1 MILAGRR
8 ELHYTST
15 GERRQ
20 ADQRSEPDTAFVPL
34 PFSGTDF
41 QEFAPHHRFDAQ
53 RELVR
58 PFYDVKMQSGAT
70 YDGGWAV
77 WQLGSLLFSKAR
89 FNDLVF
95 EHAPH
100 RLKGQDHDLL
110 LVEIYLTGSGRG
122 RAGDLDIEHRA
133 GAIQIIDMSRA
144 FVNVTAGVTT
154 YGVLIPHAAVGY
166 DPSRHPQFLSLSAGT
181 AAGRIL
187 VDFLLAQFARLDGIT
202 QADAADE
209 AQRFAALVAALAIS
223 PARGHVSDA
232 IAQAR
237 RLSIERFI
245 EARIDRSGWGV
256 KDICAAF
263 DISRASLYRHFP
275 EDGGVA
281 RFIRMRRLARAARE
295 LATQPATRGQVS
307 AVAER
312 WGFSDAGH
320 LHRLIK
326 HHYGEPPSA
335 LAGSRIRAAAPATH
349 AEVLGSWFHKISVM
363 PNAETSVHG
372 SRFRAHAIQDGK

>member
-1 MILAGRR
+1 MSLAGR
-8 ELHYTST
+8 LDLQDASS
-15 GERRQ
+15 GKCLQ
-20 ADQRSEPDTAFVPL
+20 ADQRSEADGAFVPL
-34 PFSGTDF
+34 PFSRTDF
-41 QEFAPHHRFDAQ
+41 QDFAPHHRFDAQ

-58 PFYDVKMQSGAT
+58 PFYDVEMQSGAT
-70 YDGGWAV
+70 YEGGWAV
-77 WQLGSLLFSKAR
+77 WQLGPLLFSKAR

-95 EHAPH
+95 EHAPRH
-100 RLKGQDHDLL
+100 LKGQDHDFL
-110 LVEIYLTGSGRG
+110 LVEIYLTGSGQG

-133 GAIQIIDMSRA
+133 GSVQIIDMSRA

-166 DPSRHPQFLSLSAGT
+166 DPSRHPQFLSLPAGT

-187 VDFLLAQFARLDGIT
+187 LDALMAQFDRLDGIT
-202 QADAADE
+202 QADAAGE
-209 AQRFAALVAALAIS
+209 TQRFAALVAALAIS
-223 PARGHVSDA
+223 PGRCRASDA

-245 EARIDRSGWGV
+245 EARIDRAGWGV
-256 KDICAAF
+256 RDICAAF
-263 DISRASLYRHFP
+263 DISRASLYRLFP

-295 LATQPATRGQVS
+295 LATRPVTRGQVS
-307 AVAER
+307 AVAEH

-326 HHYGEPPSA
+326 RHFGESPSA
-335 LAGSRIRAAAPATH
+335 LAGSRIRAARPATH
-349 AEVLGSWFHKISVM
+349 AQILAGWFRQISEN
-363 PNAETSVHG
+363 P
-372 SRFRAHAIQDGK
+372 